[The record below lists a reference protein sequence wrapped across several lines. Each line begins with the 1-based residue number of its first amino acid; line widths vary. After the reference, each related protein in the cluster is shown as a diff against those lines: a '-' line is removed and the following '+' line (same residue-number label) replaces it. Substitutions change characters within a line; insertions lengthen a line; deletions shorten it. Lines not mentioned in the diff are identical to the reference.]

1 MKKWQMGLLILIFGI
16 QIVLGLLIKYP
27 PTVEQ
32 LKILLFFGGQGNF
45 VLWLLRIVSLGILW
59 LSFILWKGVVNQ
71 NVYVWSVLI
80 LSISPTI
87 FNLWYLYPL
96 LLLKIFLVIWGFN
109 LGKKF
114 KSWTLV
120 IFLILGVIVFN
131 RLALSNRAAI
141 FNKLSLSDAQIE
153 VTARFTA
160 EDSLKSK
167 IEFPLWWRRI
177 SYNKYFF
184 VYKQIVA
191 EVLPY
196 FDLESLFFQEVSP
209 TEQKSMVMFYWPEIL
224 ILIMGIY
231 FCTKDKKN
239 NKLIGF
245 LFLVSIF
252 DYVFSEGA
260 IDRRLLLT
268 MWPLSIVMAL
278 IWTKNK
284 KWILKIM
291 GILLF
296 LGFIFNFYDLK
307 VRKEYWFDNRPL
319 AFQFWFENLAKIDLD
334 NYQKIYVSSLVGD
347 SKKYCYFYHGK
358 KCDEAKW
365 IFKSFDLEKEVIENK
380 TIYAGFAGEFVGS
393 KFKNDISSDWKKEG
407 ELKGLNF
414 LSVKNLLNTIA
425 YKYGNDIG
433 VAIKN

>member
-1 MKKWQMGLLILIFGI
+1 MKKWQMRLLIIIFGV
-16 QIVLGLLIKYP
+16 QIILGLLIKYP

-32 LKILLFFGGQGNF
+32 LNILLFFGGQGNF
-45 VLWLLRIVSLGILW
+45 ILWLLRVVSLGILF
-59 LSFILWKGVVNQ
+59 LTFRLWKGVVNQ
-71 NVYVWSVLI
+71 NVYAWSVLI

-96 LLLKIFLVIWGFN
+96 LLLKIFLVILGFN

-114 KSWTLV
+114 KSWAVV
-120 IFLILGVIVFN
+120 IFLIFGIIGFN
-131 RLALSNRAAI
+131 RFGLNNKAAI

-160 EDSLKSK
+160 EDSLKNK

-224 ILIMGIY
+224 ILVMGIY
-231 FCTKDKKN
+231 FCTKDKEN
-239 NKLIGF
+239 NKLF
-245 LFLVSIF
+245 SLLLFVSIF

-278 IWTKNK
+278 TWVKSK
-284 KWILKIM
+284 KWILGVM
-291 GILLF
+291 GVLLF

-307 VRKEYWFDNRPL
+307 VREEYWFDNRPL
-319 AFQFWFENLAKIDLD
+319 AFQFWFENLSKINLD

-347 SKKYCYFYHGK
+347 GKRYCYFYQGK
-358 KCDEAKW
+358 KCDEMKW
-365 IFKSFDLEKEVIENK
+365 VFKSFDLEKEIIENK

-393 KFKNDISSDWKKEG
+393 KFKNDISNDWKKEG

-433 VAIKN
+433 VAIKD